1 MSNFQNT
8 LKKTINEVDGFRIPK
23 KLLSQG
29 MTNAKT
35 KKNKLKT
42 FILYLAPYNQNSKRI
57 NICPHASKGCVVSCL
72 FSAGR
77 GKFSNVVKSRINK
90 TEYFLKDK
98 TNFLHQLHKEIIQ
111 EYYKAKKRNYKIA
124 IRLNGTSDLDFLHLL
139 RVNLGFCSESY
150 ADNLVFYDYTKDIK
164 RAMKYKDFLEYNYK
178 LTFSRSEANS
188 LSCDIAIKN
197 KINVAVVFE
206 KLPYN
211 FNDVPVINGDTSDDL
226 MLNYSGIILGLK
238 AKGDA
243 RTDKS
248 GFVISKDNL
257 KCNYD
262 GLPF

>member
-8 LKKTINEVDGFRIPK
+8 LKETLKHVDGFRIPK

-42 FILYLAPYNQNSKRI
+42 FILYLAPYNQNSKGV
-57 NICPHASKGCVVSCL
+57 NICPHASKGCAAACL

-98 TNFLHQLHKEIIQ
+98 TAFLNQLHKEIIQ
-111 EYYKAKKRNYKIA
+111 EYYKAKNGNYKIA

-139 RVNLGFCSESY
+139 RVNFGFCSESY
-150 ADNLVFYDYTKDIK
+150 SDNMVFYDYTKDIK
-164 RAMKYKDFLEYNYK
+164 RALKYKDFKEYNYK
-178 LTFSRSEANS
+178 LTFSHSECNS
-188 LSCDIAIKN
+188 LSCDLAIKN

-206 KLPYN
+206 KMPIKYLN
-211 FNDVPVINGDTSDDL
+211 TWVVDGDQSDDI
-226 MLNYSGIILGLK
+226 MLDHSGVILGLK

-248 GFVISKDNL
+248 GFVINKENKYLEFDE
-257 KCNYD
+257 
-262 GLPF
+262 LPF

>member
-8 LKKTINEVDGFRIPK
+8 LKETLKHVDGFRIPK

-42 FILYLAPYNQNSKRI
+42 FILYLAPYNQNSKGV
-57 NICPHASKGCVVSCL
+57 NICPHASKGCAAACL

-98 TNFLHQLHKEIIQ
+98 TAFLNQLHKEIIQ
-111 EYYKAKKRNYKIA
+111 EYYKAKNGNYKIA

-139 RVNLGFCSESY
+139 RVNFGFCSESY
-150 ADNLVFYDYTKDIK
+150 SDNMVFYDYTKDIR
-164 RAMKYKDFLEYNYK
+164 RAMKYKDFKEYNYK
-178 LTFSRSEANS
+178 LTFSRSEFNC
-188 LSCDIAIKN
+188 LSCDLAIKN

-206 KLPYN
+206 KMPIKYLN
-211 FNDVPVINGDTSDDL
+211 TWVVDGDQSDDI
-226 MLNYSGIILGLK
+226 MLEHSGVILGLK

-243 RTDKS
+243 RTDQS
-248 GFVISKDNL
+248 GFVINKENKDL
-257 KCNYD
+257 EFD
-262 GLPF
+262 VLPF

>member
-8 LKKTINEVDGFRIPK
+8 LKETLKHVNGFKIPK

-42 FILYLAPYNQNSKRI
+42 FILYLAPYNQNSKSV
-57 NICPHASKGCVVSCL
+57 NICPHASKGCAAACL

-98 TNFLHQLHKEIIQ
+98 TAFLNQLHKEIIQ
-111 EYYKAKKRNYKIA
+111 EYYKAKNGNYKIA

-139 RVNLGFCSESY
+139 RVNFGFCSESY
-150 ADNLVFYDYTKDIK
+150 SDNMVFYDYTKDIK
-164 RAMKYKDFLEYNYK
+164 RAMKYKDFKEYNYK
-178 LTFSRSEANS
+178 LTFSHSECNS
-188 LSCDIAIKN
+188 LSCDLAIKN

-206 KLPYN
+206 KMPIKYL
-211 FNDVPVINGDTSDDL
+211 DTWVVDGDQSDDI
-226 MLNYSGIILGLK
+226 MLEHSGVILGLK

-248 GFVISKDNL
+248 GFVINKENKYLEFDE
-257 KCNYD
+257 
-262 GLPF
+262 LPF

>member
-8 LKKTINEVDGFRIPK
+8 LKETLKHVDGFRVPK

-42 FILYLAPYNQNSKRI
+42 FILYLAPYNQNSKGV
-57 NICPHASKGCVVSCL
+57 NICPHASKGCAAACL

-98 TNFLHQLHKEIIQ
+98 TAFLNQLHKEIIQ
-111 EYYKAKKRNYKIA
+111 EYYKAKKSNYKIA

-139 RVNLGFCSESY
+139 RVNFGFCSEIYS
-150 ADNLVFYDYTKDIK
+150 DHMVFYDYTKDIK
-164 RAMKYKDFLEYNYK
+164 RAMKYKDFTEYNYK
-178 LTFSRSEANS
+178 LTFSHSESNS

-206 KLPYN
+206 ELPYN
-211 FNDVPVINGDTSDDL
+211 FCNIPVINGDQSDDI
-226 MLNYSGIILGLK
+226 MLEYSGVILGLK
-238 AKGDA
+238 AKGEA
-243 RTDKS
+243 RTDQS

-257 KCNYD
+257 NCNYD

>member
-8 LKKTINEVDGFRIPK
+8 LKETLKQVNGFKIPK

-42 FILYLAPYNQNSKRI
+42 FILYLAPYNQNSKGV
-57 NICPHASKGCVVSCL
+57 NICPHASKGCAAACL

-90 TEYFLKDK
+90 TEYFLRDK
-98 TNFLHQLHKEIIQ
+98 KNFLHQLHKEIIQ
-111 EYYKAKKRNYKIA
+111 EYYKAKNGNYKIA

-139 RVNLGFCSESY
+139 RVNFGFCSESY
-150 ADNLVFYDYTKDIK
+150 SDNMVFYDYTKDIR
-164 RAMKYKDFLEYNYK
+164 RAVKYKDFNEYNYK
-178 LTFSRSEANS
+178 LTFSHSECNS
-188 LSCDIAIKN
+188 LICELAIKN

-206 KLPYN
+206 KMPIKYLN
-211 FNDVPVINGDTSDDL
+211 TWVVNGDQSDDI
-226 MLNYSGIILGLK
+226 MLEHSGVILGLK

-243 RTDKS
+243 RTDQS
-248 GFVISKDNL
+248 GFVINKENENL
-257 KCNYD
+257 EFD
-262 GLPF
+262 VLPF

>member
-8 LKKTINEVDGFRIPK
+8 LKETLKHVDGFRIPK

-42 FILYLAPYNQNSKRI
+42 FILYLAPYNQNSKGV
-57 NICPHASKGCVVSCL
+57 NICPHASKGCAAACL

-98 TNFLHQLHKEIIQ
+98 TAFLNQLHKEIIQ
-111 EYYKAKKRNYKIA
+111 EYYKAKNGNYKIA

-139 RVNLGFCSESY
+139 RVNFGFCSESY
-150 ADNLVFYDYTKDIK
+150 SDNMVFYDYTKDIK
-164 RAMKYKDFLEYNYK
+164 RAMKYKDFKEYNYK
-178 LTFSRSEANS
+178 LTFSHSECNS
-188 LSCDIAIKN
+188 LSCDFAIKN

-206 KLPYN
+206 KMPIKYL
-211 FNDVPVINGDTSDDL
+211 DTWVVDGDQSDDI
-226 MLNYSGIILGLK
+226 MLEHSGVILGLK

-248 GFVISKDNL
+248 GFVINKENKYLEFDE
-257 KCNYD
+257 
-262 GLPF
+262 LPF